1 MRRHLPLL
9 LLPLSLTTQA
19 ALPDRTGVPV
29 LDARLPELQAR
40 FTQLNDNRQSLVQRP
55 AATATWSC
63 EVPRM
68 TLLGPVGILDPQHDP
83 VTWANFARA
92 NYGVNASIAAAEIV
106 PLAGGCQ
113 NGRLHGAVSF
123 WYKVDLQTD
132 SPHFKGTSRSYGRAS
147 MTLADGKPAAD
158 IHNDVVVLTTSSNS
172 RYVKASSD
180 VDDALVNVSWK
191 NVDDGFKHVA
201 DLASLA
207 IGRTMK
213 MSNVP
218 SFTVWTVRT
227 TTSPDTLGTIIY
239 SGYANAGSPTT
250 FADRY
255 DSTGSLVERH
265 MGTSRFYLA
274 ADGSWK
280 SETVGAPSGPLAG
293 GALAASSK
301 EARMREKASLLA
313 GGETTATTTTPSA
326 TRSSGI
332 TPIEGNTGRY
342 LSPIT
347 SDGVAAAWVDKAIN
361 ASLGSSL
368 GGMAGA
374 YAGQKALEQ
383 VPFIGGFLG
392 QKAGAAAGRGI
403 ALKSVGGEAYLRE
416 TSDLSFNDINDM
428 ATWLVQ
434 THASHAR
441 FADIMKAAG
450 QIYPELTP
458 AYVAALRRR

>member
-9 LLPLSLTTQA
+9 LLPLSLASQA
-19 ALPDRTGVPV
+19 ALPERTGVPA

-40 FTQLNDNRQSLVQRP
+40 FAQVNENRQSLGQRP
-55 AATATWSC
+55 AAAAAWAC

-68 TLLGPVGILDPQHDP
+68 TLLAPIGFSDPQHDP
-83 VTWANFARA
+83 VAWTNTGRA
-92 NYGVNASIAAAEIV
+92 THGVNSTITAAEIV
-106 PLAGGCQ
+106 PLAGACQ
-113 NGRLHGAVSF
+113 NGRLTGEVSF
-123 WYKVDLQTD
+123 WYQVDLRTD
-132 SPHFKGTSRSYGRAS
+132 SPHFKGVSRSSGVAS
-147 MTLADGKPAAD
+147 MTLAADKPASG
-158 IHNDVVVLTTSSNS
+158 IRNDVLVLTTESNS
-172 RYVKASSD
+172 PYVKASTAL
-180 VDDALVNVSWK
+180 DDGLVNVSWK
-191 NVDDGFKHVA
+191 NVDEGFKHVA
-201 DLASLA
+201 GLESLS

-213 MSNVP
+213 LNNVP

-227 TTSPDTLGTIIY
+227 TKSPDTLETVIY
-239 SGYANAGSPTT
+239 SGYAKAGNPTT
-250 FADRY
+250 FTDRY
-255 DSTGSLVERH
+255 DSTGALVERH
-265 MGTSRFYLA
+265 MGSSRFYLA

-280 SETVGAPSGPLAG
+280 SEVVGTPSG
-293 GALAASSK
+293 
-301 EARMREKASLLA
+301 LLA
-313 GGETTATTTTPSA
+313 GGTPAAHAGKETRMQEKAGLVADGASTTPTAARSA
-326 TRSSGI
+326 GI

-403 ALKSVGGEAYLRE
+403 AIKSVGGEAYLRE

-458 AYVAALRRR
+458 AYLAALRRR